1 MPKLKTRRTV
11 TKRFKLTGSGK
22 LTRHRATMTHGLGK
36 KAQDRKRRNRAQ
48 TVLDKD
54 NLVQITRLLNM

>member
-22 LTRHRATMTHGLGK
+22 LVRSRATMTHGLGK
-36 KAQDRKRRNRAQ
+36 KAQDRKRRNRFK
-48 TVLDKD
+48 TVVDKS
-54 NLVQITRLLNM
+54 NAIQVERLLNM